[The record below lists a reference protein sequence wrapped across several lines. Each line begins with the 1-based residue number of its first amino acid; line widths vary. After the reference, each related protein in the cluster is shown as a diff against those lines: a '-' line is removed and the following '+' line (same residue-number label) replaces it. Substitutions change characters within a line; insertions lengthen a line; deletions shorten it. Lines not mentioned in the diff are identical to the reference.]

1 MKILTAPNDPILP
14 AQDLL
19 RGLDLKS
26 SLICA
31 WHSPDCIHADALIS
45 AATFRGPW
53 RHSLAICLDSQSVHK
68 IATQNLPFARL
79 IRPFGLSYLIS
90 IYPRYLSLKIPLQS
104 PNVVRTTTV
113 NQCGLLPKTSRPWF
127 IPIRSLWYV
136 PLMYYTMC
144 ISS

>member
-1 MKILTAPNDPILP
+1 MKILTVPNDPTLP

-26 SLICA
+26 FLICA
-31 WHSPDCIHADALIS
+31 WHSPDCIRADALIS
-45 AATFRGPW
+45 AASFRGPG

-90 IYPRYLSLKIPLQS
+90 IYPRYLSLLAS
-104 PNVVRTTTV
+104 PTHVVRTTTV